1 MRENRSKSLKKH
13 KKHTKRVMHR
23 RNKKETKNKKQT
35 KNKRNTTHKKSKKK
49 VMKGGNK
56 FVASWVGVPNKND
69 PTGFGWL
76 NKSFLKP
83 CNY

>member
-1 MRENRSKSLKKH
+1 MRENKGKSQKKYRKDKKH
-13 KKHTKRVMHR
+13 SKRVIHR
-23 RNKKETKNKKQT
+23 R
-35 KNKRNTTHKKSKKK
+35 NKRNTTHKKSKKK

-56 FVASWVGVPNKND
+56 FIASWVGVPNKND

>member
-1 MRENRSKSLKKH
+1 MRENKSKNQKKH
-13 KKHTKRVMHR
+13 KKYKKHTKRVMHR
-23 RNKKETKNKKQT
+23 RSKKET

>member
-23 RNKKETKNKKQT
+23 RNKKQT